1 MNLRVSSPGQ
11 GHKSVSTWLLHWLG
25 RKHVNISTK
34 TSRPIRE
41 KTRTED
47 TMAHKNSFMHKQELE
62 NKPQLLWVNIVVS
75 RSYLPRGNKRHS
87 VPIQTLQN
95 WGGLVKN
102 IYIQK
107 QSSLWDTGAGYDA
120 DVMGLLA
127 FWKSERPFGHCHC
140 QAKQRVVQ
148 YNFRFKCIDLLNYPT
163 RVTSASLSPINLCM
177 SLKSTHWKPHAWTA
191 GKCKHHTDRPSSD
204 RRPPHA
210 FEFDLN
216 YHGTN
221 CL

>member
-95 WGGLVKN
+95 WGGLVKKYMYKN
-102 IYIQK
+102 SLPFEIQGLGMMQMSWAFLRSESLK
-107 QSSLWDTGAGYDA
+107 DPLGTVTVRQSKELSSTTLGLNALISWTIQLGLHQQAYHQSTCACLWRALIENPMHEQQENVNTTQTDPPLTTDHP
-120 DVMGLLA
+120 M
-127 FWKSERPFGHCHC
+127 
-140 QAKQRVVQ
+140 
-148 YNFRFKCIDLLNYPT
+148 LLNLT
-163 RVTSASLSPINLCM
+163 
-177 SLKSTHWKPHAWTA
+177 
-191 GKCKHHTDRPSSD
+191 
-204 RRPPHA
+204 
-210 FEFDLN
+210 
-216 YHGTN
+216 
-221 CL
+221 

>member
-1 MNLRVSSPGQ
+1 MNLRVSSSGQ

-95 WGGLVKN
+95 WGGLVKKY
-102 IYIQK
+102 IYKNSLPFEIQGLGMMQMSWAFLRSESLK
-107 QSSLWDTGAGYDA
+107 DPLGTVTVRQSKELSSTTLGLNSLISWTIQLGLHQQAYHQSTCACLWRALIENPMHEQQENVNTTQTDPPLTA
-120 DVMGLLA
+120 DHPV
-127 FWKSERPFGHCHC
+127 
-140 QAKQRVVQ
+140 
-148 YNFRFKCIDLLNYPT
+148 LLNLT
-163 RVTSASLSPINLCM
+163 
-177 SLKSTHWKPHAWTA
+177 
-191 GKCKHHTDRPSSD
+191 
-204 RRPPHA
+204 
-210 FEFDLN
+210 
-216 YHGTN
+216 
-221 CL
+221 

>member
-95 WGGLVKN
+95 WGGLVKKY
-102 IYIQK
+102 IYKNSLPFEIQGLGMMQMSWAFLRSESLK
-107 QSSLWDTGAGYDA
+107 DPLGIVTVRQSKELSSTTLGLNSLISWTIQLGLHQQAYHQSTCACLWRALIENPMHEQQENVNTTQTDPPLTA
-120 DVMGLLA
+120 DHPM
-127 FWKSERPFGHCHC
+127 
-140 QAKQRVVQ
+140 
-148 YNFRFKCIDLLNYPT
+148 LLNLT
-163 RVTSASLSPINLCM
+163 
-177 SLKSTHWKPHAWTA
+177 
-191 GKCKHHTDRPSSD
+191 
-204 RRPPHA
+204 
-210 FEFDLN
+210 
-216 YHGTN
+216 
-221 CL
+221 

>member
-75 RSYLPRGNKRHS
+75 RSWAFLRSESLKDPLGTVTVRQSKELSNTTLGLNS
-87 VPIQTLQN
+87 LISWTIQL
-95 WGGLVKN
+95 GLHQQA
-102 IYIQK
+102 YH
-107 QSSLWDTGAGYDA
+107 QSTCACLWRALIENPMHEQQENVNTTQTDPPLTA
-120 DVMGLLA
+120 DHPM
-127 FWKSERPFGHCHC
+127 
-140 QAKQRVVQ
+140 
-148 YNFRFKCIDLLNYPT
+148 LLNLT
-163 RVTSASLSPINLCM
+163 
-177 SLKSTHWKPHAWTA
+177 
-191 GKCKHHTDRPSSD
+191 
-204 RRPPHA
+204 
-210 FEFDLN
+210 
-216 YHGTN
+216 
-221 CL
+221 

>member
-75 RSYLPRGNKRHS
+75 KSYLPRGNKRHS

-95 WGGLVKN
+95 WGGLVKKY
-102 IYIQK
+102 IYKNSLPFEIQGLGMMQMSWAFLRSESLK
-107 QSSLWDTGAGYDA
+107 DPLGTVTVRQSKELSSTTLGLNSLISWTIQLGLHQQAYHQSTCARLWRALIENPMHEQQENVNTTQTDPPLTA
-120 DVMGLLA
+120 DHPM
-127 FWKSERPFGHCHC
+127 
-140 QAKQRVVQ
+140 
-148 YNFRFKCIDLLNYPT
+148 LLNLT
-163 RVTSASLSPINLCM
+163 
-177 SLKSTHWKPHAWTA
+177 
-191 GKCKHHTDRPSSD
+191 
-204 RRPPHA
+204 
-210 FEFDLN
+210 
-216 YHGTN
+216 
-221 CL
+221 